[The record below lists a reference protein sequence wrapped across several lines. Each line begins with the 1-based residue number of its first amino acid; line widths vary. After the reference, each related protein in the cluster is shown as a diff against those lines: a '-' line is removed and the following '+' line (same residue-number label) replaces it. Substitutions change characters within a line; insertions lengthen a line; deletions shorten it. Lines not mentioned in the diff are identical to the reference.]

1 MMSKYLREKDMQE
14 FEQMLN
20 TPTNYV
26 VHKFAFLKKGT
37 EKYTLFN
44 NQGQELFA
52 LTKTDVLPEIIKKQG
67 MRERSCKIERN
78 GKTVAYAAWQDD
90 GAFAVCS
97 KLDAKGLCE
106 IYAALRKLYS
116 WQTLTRDLF
125 ERPTFEL
132 HYVPQTVSLFGKLK
146 QNLVRTR

>member
-44 NQGQELFA
+44 KHGQELFV

-78 GKTVAYAAWQDD
+78 GKTVAYVAWQDD

-97 KLDAKGLCE
+97 KLAAKGLCE

-132 HYVPQTVSLFGKLK
+132 RYIPQTASVFEKLK
-146 QNLVRTR
+146 QNWIRTK

>member
-1 MMSKYLREKDMQE
+1 MGKCLSKTDMQE

-37 EKYTLFN
+37 EKYSLYN
-44 NQGQELFA
+44 NQGQELFV
-52 LTKTDVLPEIIKKQG
+52 LTKTDVLPEIVKKQG

-78 GKTVAYAAWQDD
+78 GKTVACAAWQND
-90 GAFAVCS
+90 GAFAVCN
-97 KLDAKGLCE
+97 KPAAKGLCE

-125 ERPTFEL
+125 ERPTCEL
-132 HYVPQTVSLFGKLK
+132 HYIPQKVSIFGKLK
-146 QNLVRTR
+146 QNWVRTR

>member
-1 MMSKYLREKDMQE
+1 MGKCLSKTDMQE

-26 VHKFAFLKKGT
+26 GYKLAFLKKGT

-52 LTKTDVLPEIIKKQG
+52 LTKTDVLPEIVKKQG

-78 GKTVAYAAWQDD
+78 GKTVACAAWQND

-97 KLDAKGLCE
+97 KLAAKGLCE

-132 HYVPQTVSLFGKLK
+132 HYIPQTASVFKKLK
-146 QNLVRTR
+146 QNWIRTK

>member
-1 MMSKYLREKDMQE
+1 MMSKYLREKEVQE

-78 GKTVAYAAWQDD
+78 GKTVAYVAWQDD
-90 GAFAVCS
+90 GAFAVSS
-97 KLDAKGLCE
+97 KLAAKGLCE

-132 HYVPQTVSLFGKLK
+132 HYVPLTVSLFGKLK

>member
-1 MMSKYLREKDMQE
+1 MGKCLSKTDMQE

-26 VHKFAFLKKGT
+26 VHNFEFLKKGT
-37 EKYTLFN
+37 EKYSLYN
-44 NQGQELFA
+44 NQGQELFV
-52 LTKTDVLPEIIKKQG
+52 LTKTDVLPEIMKKQG

-78 GKTVAYAAWQDD
+78 GKIVACAAWQDD
-90 GAFAVCS
+90 GAFAVCN
-97 KLDAKGLCE
+97 KPAAKGLCE

-132 HYVPQTVSLFGKLK
+132 HYIPQTASVFKKLK
-146 QNLVRTR
+146 QNWIRTK

>member
-1 MMSKYLREKDMQE
+1 MEKCLSEKEVQE

-26 VHKFAFLKKGT
+26 VYKLAFLKKGT

-52 LTKTDVLPEIIKKQG
+52 LTKTDVLPQIAQKQG

-90 GAFAVCS
+90 GAFAVCN
-97 KLDAKGLCE
+97 KPAAKGLCE
-106 IYAALRKLYS
+106 IYATLRKLYS

-132 HYVPQTVSLFGKLK
+132 HYIPQTASVLKKLK
-146 QNLVRTR
+146 QNLVRTK

>member
-1 MMSKYLREKDMQE
+1 MGKCLSKTDMQE

-37 EKYTLFN
+37 EKYSLYN
-44 NQGQELFA
+44 NQGQELFV
-52 LTKTDVLPEIIKKQG
+52 LTKTDVLPQVIKKQG

-78 GKTVAYAAWQDD
+78 SKIVAYAAWQND
-90 GAFAVCS
+90 GAFAVCN
-97 KLDAKGLCE
+97 KPAAKGLCE

-125 ERPTFEL
+125 ERPTCEL
-132 HYVPQTVSLFGKLK
+132 HYIPQKVSIFGKLK
-146 QNLVRTR
+146 QNWVRTR